1 MTLFIHLFLNE
12 YLLSTYYVPGPFLGD
27 GATERILGLAPVG
40 LTVYGQTRSYTATLT
55 RAYTP

>member
-1 MTLFIHLFLNE
+1 M
-12 YLLSTYYVPGPFLGD
+12 PGPFLGD

-40 LTVYGQTRSYTATLT
+40 LTVYGQTQSHTATLT